1 MSKNA
6 EKNVV
11 LVSGGLHKF
20 EAIKVALATRMFNML
35 ITDHRTAQK
44 LAALP

>member
-1 MSKNA
+1 MSRSA

-20 EAIKVALATRMFNML
+20 EAIKVALVARMFNML
-35 ITDHRTAQK
+35 VTDQRTAQK
-44 LAALP
+44 LATMS

>member
-1 MSKNA
+1 MSRNA
-6 EKNVV
+6 EKKVV

-35 ITDHRTAQK
+35 VTDHRTAQK